1 MVMTDGGQAAVLPT
15 HHGHGVNDD
24 RQAAA
29 LSDTGHSA
37 MVSMMTIRLQWV
49 SSRNNDQHANISLQH
64 SSHHDQ

>member
-1 MVMTDGGQAAVLPT
+1 MRQQQQLKFIWPMLMVMSDGGQAAVLPT

-37 MVSMMTIRLQWV
+37 MVSMMTIKE
-49 SSRNNDQHANISLQH
+49 IC
-64 SSHHDQ
+64 